1 MLEMRA
7 IVMSVRGEEAEIS
20 PLGGGGCGHCDSEK
34 GCGSGKLTKMFCS
47 SEVRKFLVRNELGAQ
62 VGDEVNVSLPEGA
75 LLLSSWRMYL
85 LPLLLLLGGGLMGAS
100 LAGETASRDGYALM
114 GSMTGLVSGFVWG
127 RFSSTSDKPQAV
139 VQSIISPRVNS

>member
-7 IVMSVRGEEAEIS
+7 IVMSVRGDEAEIS

-114 GSMTGLVSGFVWG
+114 GAMVGLVSGFVWG

>member
-7 IVMSVRGEEAEIS
+7 IVMSVRGDEAEIS

-114 GSMTGLVSGFVWG
+114 GSMLGLVSGFVWG